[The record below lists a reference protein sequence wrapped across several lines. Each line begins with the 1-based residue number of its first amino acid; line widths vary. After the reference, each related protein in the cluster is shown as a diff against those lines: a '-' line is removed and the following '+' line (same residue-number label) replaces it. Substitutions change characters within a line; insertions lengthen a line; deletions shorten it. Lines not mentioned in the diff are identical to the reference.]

1 MLSELERDRLMHRE
15 AQNPHTRS
23 TNDTRVRKKL
33 KAWMSEI
40 LDIMYILE
48 YLPEDQLSDVIIDD
62 DVRDLKFIA
71 LMAASIKKFG
81 PVIGELEEPEKW
93 KTIEATK
100 PKRSESWKKFSPI
113 ERPVEDRDIVRAVES
128 MADLLWLN
136 TFANATILAP
146 IKGGNPIEK
155 AMHYSRFH
163 SIPALSQRLTEG
175 ERKGIERIN
184 QALRKYH
191 YNELTDM
198 NLNGSGI

>member
-1 MLSELERDRLMHRE
+1 MHRE

-40 LDIMYILE
+40 LDVMYILE
-48 YLPEDQLSDVIIDD
+48 YLPEDQLNDAIIDD

-81 PVIGELEEPEKW
+81 PIIGELEEPEKW

-155 AMHYSRFH
+155 AMHYSKFR

-175 ERKGIERIN
+175 ERKGIDRIN
-184 QALRKYH
+184 LALKKYGG
-191 YNELTDM
+191 NELM
-198 NLNGSGI
+198 